1 MDSLQR
7 GDTRQVF
14 LAGGQPKCCKIVKL
28 DKFAK
33 AWGTCPV
40 DPGDLILPDKV
51 SKDFCLESKA
61 VPSEANCTLAIS
73 SWMRHQ
79 DWYRGV
85 KNWERYEAAYD
96 AYIMCMVPLPDHL
109 GVMLDE
115 RGVLEAGEP
124 NSILRFIREN
134 DMCAGL
140 PDAVIKSSVLSSYE
154 DVCPFG
160 LPREGYTPEFDPTLT
175 CSFHSDTH
183 QIFLNDGASCPEGH
197 RCACPVYSELSALKE
212 AAEAG
217 NEGAS
222 QVQTVIDTA
231 SATASAAVSAGLVAP
246 VIAPAAF
253 TLSVGAGVVGAV
265 AFGGTYVW
273 QTMWHS
279 CENSIGCFPMDC
291 VMVENVGCRIRP
303 AELNDDRRNPFWFM
317 PPPTYKCHLGGVS
330 SLLGCELSK
339 CSRSQLYS
347 QVVGVQKSSTWLG
360 SGTGVFNC
368 QPLLAKDM
376 SRTQRQT
383 FTKMTERIKNETEE
397 HLAQMNVVA
406 RRLENQ
412 CPWKWPTN
420 SDHWMKCKDGTECRA
435 RITETCCQD
444 HKGIQRCPRNFPLMC
459 NDGLCDTF
467 EGQCKERGG
476 PKKCDARQRCPWL
489 APTLQAKM
497 AECDDGSTCEEKAQ
511 TWAEAIYGTEK
522 SCCAEKG
529 GLSRCP
535 ASMPIM
541 CADRACN
548 GDYCCVTDVD
558 GCNDIGGAR
567 PCPNVAVEEVPG
579 MSDL

>member
-1 MDSLQR
+1 LSQADDLPAGWSCEVDKIVYDPLPEEDTACCCKDGSCSMDSLQR

-40 DPGDLILPDKV
+40 DPGDLILPDKF

-85 KNWERYEAAYD
+85 KHWERYEAAYD

-124 NSILRFIREN
+124 NSILRFIREL

-160 LPREGYTPEFDPTLT
+160 LPREGYTPEFDPSLT

-217 NEGAS
+217 NEGVS

-246 VIAPAAF
+246 KSLQVPTAMQSA
-253 TLSVGAGVVGAV
+253 SVVREPSE
-265 AFGGTYVW
+265 
-273 QTMWHS
+273 Q
-279 CENSIGCFPMDC
+279 
-291 VMVENVGCRIRP
+291 
-303 AELNDDRRNPFWFM
+303 
-317 PPPTYKCHLGGVS
+317 
-330 SLLGCELSK
+330 
-339 CSRSQLYS
+339 
-347 QVVGVQKSSTWLG
+347 
-360 SGTGVFNC
+360 
-368 QPLLAKDM
+368 
-376 SRTQRQT
+376 
-383 FTKMTERIKNETEE
+383 
-397 HLAQMNVVA
+397 
-406 RRLENQ
+406 
-412 CPWKWPTN
+412 
-420 SDHWMKCKDGTECRA
+420 
-435 RITETCCQD
+435 
-444 HKGIQRCPRNFPLMC
+444 
-459 NDGLCDTF
+459 
-467 EGQCKERGG
+467 
-476 PKKCDARQRCPWL
+476 
-489 APTLQAKM
+489 
-497 AECDDGSTCEEKAQ
+497 
-511 TWAEAIYGTEK
+511 EA
-522 SCCAEKG
+522 CCAA
-529 GLSRCP
+529 L
-535 ASMPIM
+535 
-541 CADRACN
+541 
-548 GDYCCVTDVD
+548 
-558 GCNDIGGAR
+558 
-567 PCPNVAVEEVPG
+567 
-579 MSDL
+579 